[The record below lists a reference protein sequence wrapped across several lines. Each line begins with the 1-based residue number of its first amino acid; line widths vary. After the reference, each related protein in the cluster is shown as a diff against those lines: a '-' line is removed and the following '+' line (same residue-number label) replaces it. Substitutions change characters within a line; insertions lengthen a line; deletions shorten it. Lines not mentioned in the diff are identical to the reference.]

1 MIRITPYQ
9 ISLTQQSNPSLG
21 GWGVGEGFLLIFL
34 VTQKALPNLGSMIP
48 LFINV
53 WKWAGSM
60 FTGLLHN
67 FYKILSFS
75 FKNTNVKMKSGITL
89 SVN

>member
-1 MIRITPYQ
+1 MGDWRGFP
-9 ISLTQQSNPSLG
+9 SNLS
-21 GWGVGEGFLLIFL
+21 F
-34 VTQKALPNLGSMIP
+34 TQKALPNLGSMIP